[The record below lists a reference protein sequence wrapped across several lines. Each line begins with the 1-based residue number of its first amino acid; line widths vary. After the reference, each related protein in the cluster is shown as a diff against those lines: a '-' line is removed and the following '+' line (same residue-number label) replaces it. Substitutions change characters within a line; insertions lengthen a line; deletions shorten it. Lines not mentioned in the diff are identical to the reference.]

1 MHLPGTLPAEGETP
15 ARRRPR
21 DKQEE
26 EKTMMKTF
34 ATAAAFCALLAGTA
48 HAEKIGVAMSLFD
61 DNYLTV
67 LRHNIQSHADA
78 LGVQVQMEDA
88 LGDIARQQSQIEN
101 FVASGVDG
109 IIVMLVD
116 ADSGKAMSKIADQA
130 GVPLVFVNMLPANM
144 DKFPAKQAWVGSDE
158 EQAGELQAAEV
169 CKLMGGKGDALI
181 LMGQLG
187 TTGQRGRTAAE
198 ERVFSNPPCDGIKIL
213 DQQTANWMRTPAMD
227 LMTNWITSGMKP
239 QAVVANN
246 DEMALGAIQ
255 ALKSS
260 GVDMKDVIVAGVDA
274 TQDALAAMKG
284 GDLDVTVYQSAKGQG
299 EGALDTVLK
308 IAKGDSFEHKVT
320 VPFELVTP
328 ANLDAYL
335 KKN

>member
-1 MHLPGTLPAEGETP
+1 MDMLKKFVT
-15 ARRRPR
+15 
-21 DKQEE
+21 
-26 EKTMMKTF
+26 
-34 ATAAAFCALLAGTA
+34 ATAFCALMAGAA

-67 LRHNIQSHADA
+67 LRHNIQRHADD

-88 LGDIARQQSQIEN
+88 QGDIARQQSQIEN

-130 GVPLVFVNMLPANM
+130 GVPLVFVNMLPANI
-144 DKFPAKQAWVGSDE
+144 KEFPAKQAWVGSDE
-158 EQAGELQAAEV
+158 EQAGELQATEV
-169 CKLMGGKGDALI
+169 CKLMGGTGDAVI

-187 TTGQRGRTAAE
+187 TTGQRGRTTAAE
-198 ERVFSNPPCDGIKIL
+198 RVLKNPPCDGIKIL
-213 DQQTANWMRTPAMD
+213 DAQTANWMRTPAMD

-239 QAVVANN
+239 KAVLANN
-246 DEMALGAIQ
+246 DEMALGAVQ

-260 GVDMKDVIVAGVDA
+260 GFDMKDVIVAGVDA
-274 TQDALAAMKG
+274 TQDALAAMKA
-284 GDLDVTVYQSAKGQG
+284 GDMDVTVYQSAKGQG

-308 IAKGDSFEHKVT
+308 IAKGESFEHKVA

-328 ANLDAYL
+328 ANLDEYL

>member
-1 MHLPGTLPAEGETP
+1 
-15 ARRRPR
+15 
-21 DKQEE
+21 
-26 EKTMMKTF
+26 MKKLVM
-34 ATAAAFCALLAGTA
+34 ATAFCALMAGGA

-67 LRHNIQSHADA
+67 LRHNIQRHADD

-88 LGDIARQQSQIEN
+88 QGDIARQQSQIEN
-101 FVASGVDG
+101 FVAAGVDG

-130 GVPLVFVNMLPANM
+130 GIPLVFVNMLPANM
-144 DKFPAKQAWVGSDE
+144 DDFPAKQAWVGSDE
-158 EQAGELQAAEV
+158 EQAGELQATEV
-169 CKLMGGKGDALI
+169 CKLMGGKGDAVI

-198 ERVFSNPPCDGIKIL
+198 ERVFKAPPCDGIKIL
-213 DQQTANWMRTPAMD
+213 DEQTANWMRTPAMD
-227 LMTNWITSGMKP
+227 LMTNWITSGMQPK
-239 QAVVANN
+239 AVVANN

-255 ALKSS
+255 AMKSS
-260 GVDMKDVIVAGVDA
+260 GIDMKDVVVAGVDA
-274 TQDALAAMKG
+274 TQDALAAMKA

-308 IAKGDSFEHKVT
+308 IAKGEAFDHKVA

-328 ANLDAYL
+328 ENLDTYMT
-335 KKN
+335 KN

>member
-1 MHLPGTLPAEGETP
+1 MIRKIMT
-15 ARRRPR
+15 
-21 DKQEE
+21 
-26 EKTMMKTF
+26 
-34 ATAAAFCALLAGTA
+34 ATAFCALMTGAA

-67 LRHNIQSHADA
+67 LRHNIERHAGD
-78 LGVQVQMEDA
+78 LGVEVQMEDA
-88 LGDIARQQSQIEN
+88 QGDIARQQSQIEN

-109 IIVMLVD
+109 IITMLVD
-116 ADSGKAMSKIADQA
+116 ADSGRAMSKIAEQA

-144 DKFPAKQAWVGSDE
+144 EEFPEKQAWVGSNE
-158 EQAGELQAAEV
+158 EQAGELQATEM
-169 CKLMGGKGDALI
+169 CKLMGGTGDAVI

-187 TTGQRGRTAAE
+187 TTGQRGRTAAV
-198 ERVFSNPPCDGIKIL
+198 ERVLKTDACKGINVL
-213 DQQTANWMRTPAMD
+213 DSQSANWMRTPALD
-227 LMTNWITSGMKP
+227 LMTNWLTSGMQPKGIF
-239 QAVVANN
+239 ANN

-260 GVDMKDVIVAGVDA
+260 GISMNDVVVGGVDA
-274 TQDALAAMKG
+274 TQDALAAVES

-308 IAKGDSFEHKVT
+308 IARGETFDSHVT

-328 ANLDAYL
+328 ANVATY
-335 KKN
+335 KTQN

>member
-1 MHLPGTLPAEGETP
+1 MIRKIVT
-15 ARRRPR
+15 
-21 DKQEE
+21 
-26 EKTMMKTF
+26 
-34 ATAAAFCALLAGTA
+34 ATAFCALMTGAA

-67 LRHNIQSHADA
+67 LRHNIERHAGD
-78 LGVQVQMEDA
+78 LGVEVQMEDA
-88 LGDIARQQSQIEN
+88 QGDIARQQSQIEN

-109 IIVMLVD
+109 IITMLVD
-116 ADSGKAMSKIADQA
+116 ADSGRAMSKIAEQA

-144 DKFPAKQAWVGSDE
+144 EEFPEKQAWVGSNE
-158 EQAGELQAAEV
+158 EQAGELQATEM
-169 CKLMGGKGDALI
+169 CKLMGGTGDAVI

-187 TTGQRGRTAAE
+187 TTGQRGRTAAV
-198 ERVFSNPPCDGIKIL
+198 ERVLKTDACKGINVL
-213 DQQTANWMRTPAMD
+213 DSQSANWMRTPALD
-227 LMTNWITSGMKP
+227 LMTNWLTSGMQPKGIF
-239 QAVVANN
+239 ANN

-260 GVDMKDVIVAGVDA
+260 GISMDDVVVGGVDA
-274 TQDALAAMKG
+274 TQDALAAVES

-308 IAKGDSFEHKVT
+308 IARGETFDSHVT

-328 ANLDAYL
+328 ANVATY
-335 KKN
+335 KTQN

>member
-1 MHLPGTLPAEGETP
+1 
-15 ARRRPR
+15 
-21 DKQEE
+21 
-26 EKTMMKTF
+26 MKKF
-34 ATAAAFCALLAGTA
+34 AMATALLALLAGTA

-67 LRHNIQSHADA
+67 LRHNIQRHAGD
-78 LGVQVQMEDA
+78 LGGVEVQMEDA
-88 LGDIARQQSQIEN
+88 QGDIARQQSQIEN
-101 FVASGVDG
+101 FAASGVDG

-116 ADSGKAMSKIADQA
+116 ADSGKAMSRIAERA

-144 DKFPAKQAWVGSDE
+144 DTFPDKQAWVGSDE
-158 EQAGELQAAEV
+158 EQAGELQATEV
-169 CKLMGGKGDALI
+169 CKLMGGEGNAVI

-187 TTGQRGRTAAE
+187 TTGQRGRTAAA
-198 ERVFSNPPCDGIKIL
+198 ERVLQSDECKGIKIL
-213 DQQTANWMRTPAMD
+213 DSQTANWMRTPAMD

-239 QAVVANN
+239 DAVLANN

-260 GVDMKDVIVAGVDA
+260 GFKMDQVVVAGVDA
-274 TQDALAAMKG
+274 TQDALASIKT

-308 IAKGDSFEHKVT
+308 IARGETYEQKVA

-328 ANLDAYL
+328 ENVDDYTVR
-335 KKN
+335 N

>member
-1 MHLPGTLPAEGETP
+1 
-15 ARRRPR
+15 
-21 DKQEE
+21 
-26 EKTMMKTF
+26 MMKKLVT
-34 ATAAAFCALLAGTA
+34 ATAFCALMAGAA
-48 HAEKIGVAMSLFD
+48 HAETIGVAMSLFD

-67 LRHNIQSHADA
+67 LRHNIQRHADD

-88 LGDIARQQSQIEN
+88 QGDIARQQSQIEN
-101 FVASGVDG
+101 FVAAGVDG

-130 GVPLVFVNMLPANM
+130 GVPLVFVNMLPANLG
-144 DKFPAKQAWVGSDE
+144 DFPAKQAWVGSDE
-158 EQAGELQAAEV
+158 EQAGELQATEV
-169 CKLMGGKGDALI
+169 CKLMGGKGDAVI

-198 ERVFSNPPCDGIKIL
+198 ERVFKNPPCDGIKIL
-213 DQQTANWMRTPAMD
+213 DEQSANWMRTPAMD
-227 LMTNWITSGMKP
+227 LMTNWITSGMQPK
-239 QAVVANN
+239 AVVANN

-260 GVDMKDVIVAGVDA
+260 GIDMKDVVVAGVDA
-274 TQDALAAMKG
+274 TQDALAAMKA

-308 IAKGDSFEHKVT
+308 IAKGEPFEHSVT

-328 ANLDAYL
+328 ENLDTYMT
-335 KKN
+335 KN

>member
-1 MHLPGTLPAEGETP
+1 
-15 ARRRPR
+15 
-21 DKQEE
+21 
-26 EKTMMKTF
+26 MKKLAM
-34 ATAAAFCALLAGTA
+34 ATALLALLAGTA

-67 LRHNIQSHADA
+67 LRHNIQRHAGE
-78 LGVQVQMEDA
+78 LGGVEVQMEDA
-88 LGDIARQQSQIEN
+88 QGDIARQQSQIEN
-101 FVASGVDG
+101 FAASGVDG

-116 ADSGKAMSKIADQA
+116 ADSGKAMSRIAERA

-144 DKFPAKQAWVGSDE
+144 DTFPDKQAWVGSDE
-158 EQAGELQAAEV
+158 EQAGELQATEV
-169 CKLMGGKGDALI
+169 CKLMGGEGNAVI

-187 TTGQRGRTAAE
+187 TTGQRGRTAAA
-198 ERVFSNPPCDGIKIL
+198 ERVLQSDECKGIKIL
-213 DQQTANWMRTPAMD
+213 DSQTANWMRTPAMD

-239 QAVVANN
+239 DAVLANN

-260 GVDMKDVIVAGVDA
+260 GFKMDQVVVAGVDA
-274 TQDALAAMKG
+274 TQDALASIKT

-308 IAKGDSFEHKVT
+308 IARGETYEQKVA

-328 ANLDAYL
+328 ENVDDYTVR
-335 KKN
+335 N